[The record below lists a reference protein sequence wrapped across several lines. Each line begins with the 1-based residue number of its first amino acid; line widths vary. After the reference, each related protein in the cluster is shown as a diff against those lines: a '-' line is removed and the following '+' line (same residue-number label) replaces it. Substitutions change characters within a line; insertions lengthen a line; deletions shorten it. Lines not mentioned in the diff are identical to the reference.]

1 MITGAQ
7 NRLRG
12 VVYPPAEELAF
23 YMREG
28 VLSEQTLI
36 GALRESFCR
45 NAGRIA
51 LSEPGVVISYDEL
64 DEISDR
70 TAAALWRLGL
80 RPTDRALF
88 QMRNCKELIYA
99 FLGCLKVGVIPVCTL
114 AAHRE
119 QEIGYLGNHAEAKI
133 HIVHGDDSRFDM
145 VAFALKMQKE
155 IPSIRTILAT
165 GMQVPRPG
173 IRSLEALIADEEPLA
188 ARSLVKSLSLDPFQV
203 VLFQLSGG
211 TSGIPKIIPR
221 FSNEYRYTVQS
232 VIDWLGL
239 DSGMVAFTP
248 NPLMHNA
255 PMSCYWGPALLA
267 GGEVAIAGGAS
278 LADIEATLAERRPNW
293 IALAKVHMLRLKEAG
308 AVDRLNFDNVFGFVV
323 TDSAPVLSRMMGAP
337 CLPIF
342 GMTEGLLAFV
352 RRDDPAEAF
361 ETVGRPTSPFDSLRI
376 VAPGTDQ
383 EVADGETGELLV
395 KGPCTIRGYYDA
407 SDRDAEAFT
416 ADGFYRSGDLMRL
429 RAIGDARYLVFE
441 GRVKDVVDRG
451 GEKINCSEVE
461 NALTLHPAVGAV
473 ACVAMPDQLYGE
485 RLCAFV
491 VPRIEHTAPTLPDLT
506 RFLASYGLAKFKWP
520 ERLELLDDLPMTIS
534 GKVSKP
540 RMREM
545 IRQILDHEAGGAAG
559 AKR

>member
-1 MITGAQ
+1 
-7 NRLRG
+7 
-12 VVYPPAEELAF
+12 
-23 YMREG
+23 
-28 VLSEQTLI
+28 
-36 GALRESFCR
+36 
-45 NAGRIA
+45 
-51 LSEPGVVISYDEL
+51 
-64 DEISDR
+64 
-70 TAAALWRLGL
+70 
-80 RPTDRALF
+80 
-88 QMRNCKELIYA
+88 
-99 FLGCLKVGVIPVCTL
+99 
-114 AAHRE
+114 
-119 QEIGYLGNHAEAKI
+119 
-133 HIVHGDDSRFDM
+133 
-145 VAFALKMQKE
+145 
-155 IPSIRTILAT
+155 
-165 GMQVPRPG
+165 
-173 IRSLEALIADEEPLA
+173 
-188 ARSLVKSLSLDPFQV
+188 
-203 VLFQLSGG
+203 
-211 TSGIPKIIPR
+211 
-221 FSNEYRYTVQS
+221 
-232 VIDWLGL
+232 
-239 DSGMVAFTP
+239 
-248 NPLMHNA
+248 
-255 PMSCYWGPALLA
+255 
-267 GGEVAIAGGAS
+267 
-278 LADIEATLAERRPNW
+278 
-293 IALAKVHMLRLKEAG
+293 
-308 AVDRLNFDNVFGFVV
+308 
-323 TDSAPVLSRMMGAP
+323 
-337 CLPIF
+337 
-342 GMTEGLLAFV
+342 
-352 RRDDPAEAF
+352 
-361 ETVGRPTSPFDSLRI
+361 